1 MKSAK
6 ISYLR
11 DHLSNIL
18 QQVQEG
24 EPFLILE
31 RNTPVARLEPIGNSA
46 SGVSAA
52 RTGLAR
58 RGVLRPASKP
68 LVPAALRRLPVALP
82 EPGADVIA
90 ALLADR
96 EESQ

>member
-18 QQVQEG
+18 QQVQAG
-24 EPFLILE
+24 ESFLVLE
-31 RNTPVARLEPIGNSA
+31 RDTPVARLEPVA
-46 SGVSAA
+46 STTSGASAA
-52 RTGLAR
+52 RAGLAR
-58 RGVLRPASKP
+58 RGVLKPASKP
-68 LVPAALRRLPVALP
+68 LVLAALRRLPVARP
-82 EPGADVIA
+82 EPGADVLA